1 MFFEPLEGRRLLSAS
16 LNSTSGLLTITGT
29 GGRDRITVT
38 RGDAGRL
45 IVTETTYT
53 AATKTTPATVD
64 THRTIFRP
72 LQVKSILVNAG
83 GGNDFVDVSG
93 NHEHPIFFVP
103 STVNGGAGNDTIY
116 GGQGKDVL
124 NGDAG
129 NDRLWGLGSNDV
141 LNGGDGNDSLVGGLG
156 ADSLNGNAGN
166 DWLDARDNAGTDKI
180 DGGANA
186 TPTTLHPGDI
196 ALVNKT
202 DTVTNVEKL
211 LAVI

>member
-1 MFFEPLEGRRLLSAS
+1 MFCEPLEGRRLLSAS
-16 LNSTSGLLTITGT
+16 LNSTTGLLTITGT
-29 GGRDRITVT
+29 DGRDRITVT
-38 RGDAGRL
+38 RGNAGRL
-45 IVTETTYT
+45 IVTETSYT

-72 LQVKSILVNAG
+72 LQVKSILVNAR

-93 NHEHPIFFVP
+93 NHERPIFFLP
-103 STVNGGAGNDTIY
+103 STVNGGGGNDTIY

-129 NDRLWGLGSNDV
+129 NDNIWGLGSND
-141 LNGGDGNDSLVGGLG
+141 LINGGDGTDKLVGGLG
-156 ADSLNGNAGN
+156 ADSLNGGAGN
-166 DWLDARDNAGTDKI
+166 DLLDARDGSGHDTI

-196 ALVNKT
+196 AWVNKG
-202 DTVTNVEKL
+202 DIVSNVEKVFT
-211 LAVI
+211 LA